1 MAARRPLTIDDVIAK
16 QEIQDVLHRY
26 CRSMDRIDDDL
37 ARSVW
42 HDDGTA
48 HYSGIYEG
56 TGHGFVEWVS
66 EFHKGLVSTSHQ
78 ITTTLIEVDGDRAG
92 SEAYVTV
99 RLRFSRDDDSRFDV
113 CGTGRYLDRW
123 SRRDGVWAVDHR
135 VYVGDQSWIEEVARR
150 SGVAG
155 APGADR
161 LRSAPNRADPSY
173 DFVDPAV

>member
-1 MAARRPLTIDDVIAK
+1 MGLTIDEVIAK
-16 QEIQDVLHRY
+16 QEILEVIHRY

-78 ITTTLIEVDGDRAG
+78 ITNTLIEVDGDTAG
-92 SEAYVTV
+92 SEAYVLV

-113 CGTGRYLDRW
+113 CGIGRYLDRW

-135 VYVGDQSWIEEVARR
+135 VYVGDQSWIEDIPKR
-150 SGVAG
+150 SGVPG
-155 APGADR
+155 APGASKLAAATDR
-161 LRSAPNRADPSY
+161 SDPSY
-173 DFVDPAV
+173 DFIDPGV